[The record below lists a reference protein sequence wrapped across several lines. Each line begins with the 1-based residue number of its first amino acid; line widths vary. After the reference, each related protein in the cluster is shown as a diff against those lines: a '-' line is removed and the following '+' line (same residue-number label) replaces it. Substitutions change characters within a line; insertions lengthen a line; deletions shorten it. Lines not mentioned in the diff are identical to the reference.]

1 MKLKGPSKKSRQAKP
16 EDSEDRVR
24 KPVPPAAI
32 GIEDLPAAAPERV
45 EKGKPGWVSPSY
57 TQSRT
62 ERLNPE
68 FMADQRCVGFLPDAP
83 ELEFFR
89 VLRTKILHRMEKG
102 GNTLMVTSALPGEGK
117 TLTAINLS
125 LTMAKEFDR
134 TVLLVDCDLKQH
146 GIQRTLGIQG
156 QKGLADYLLNGCLL
170 RELIVWPGVEKMTV
184 ISGERVVEGAS
195 ELLGS
200 PKMKE
205 LVTEMKTRY
214 PDRLVIFDVPPVLA
228 AADALVLAPFV
239 DHVLLVVRAGK
250 TPVHDV
256 QKAIEMLPRE
266 KILGTVLN
274 CCEAGSMSYYHYY
287 SRY

>member
-1 MKLKGPSKKSRQAKP
+1 MKVKWLFGKLWQAVTGDGKARSREYFSQ
-16 EDSEDRVR
+16 
-24 KPVPPAAI
+24 AAI
-32 GIEDLPAAAPERV
+32 GTQDSPAGAAERIER
-45 EKGKPGWVSPSY
+45 EKTGWMSPSY
-57 TQSRT
+57 AQSRT
-62 ERLNPE
+62 ARLVPE
-68 FMADQRCVGFLPDAP
+68 FIADQRCIGFFPNAP
-83 ELEFFR
+83 ELEFYR
-89 VLRTKILHRMEKG
+89 VLRTKILHRIEKG
-102 GNTLMVTSALPGEGK
+102 GKTLMVTSAVPGEGK

-125 LTMAKEFDR
+125 LTMAKEFER

-156 QKGLADYLLNGCLL
+156 QKGLADYLLNGCPL

-274 CCEAGSMSYYHYY
+274 CCEAGSMSYYHYS